1 MSSCKIVLEP
11 SKNKEKLNR
20 FQNDRWRKEN
30 SSNDKKFV
38 VLLECEKQ
46 TKPYNY
52 KESYESLR
60 DLKSLQN
67 IEVSQN
73 ASQIYELNQKLKNMT
88 VSALNLPFFRT
99 KLYDSIERRLK
110 LHEQC
115 EEYTDKILTSANS
128 LCYEFENEIQNHND
142 ILSELHQKTNTHN
155 TLTSEIKTLQ
165 LQIEH
170 EKRKNLL
177 LKLKKIQSL
186 KSVNKH
192 EIQLS
197 EKTTE
202 EMKWKHIFEDCE
214 KKYTL
219 SLEETNRKIF
229 QKLKDKELLIEKHE
243 NLLRKKSELDERN
256 QELKNIIEKTTEN
269 SERLEGND
277 EIIGEMV
284 NKQESDEKEKEK
296 ILEILEERI
305 KDMENEISEVTEM
318 QKKVILLQNNLKDSL
333 STLESEVF
341 AKELQAFD
349 SALQTAAKN
358 FNNNLIEIKNTATR
372 SCAKTNEIVSTILKK
387 TKKTSAKLTKHLEDC
402 ISFSVKQSKNLLQEL
417 KSTEQV
423 LETLPSPLF

>member
-1 MSSCKIVLEP
+1 MSSCRVVLEP
-11 SKNKEKLNR
+11 SKNKEILNR

-30 SSNDKKFV
+30 SSNDKKFI

-52 KESYESLR
+52 KESYEALR

-67 IEVSQN
+67 FDAAQN

-88 VSALNLPFFRT
+88 LSALNLPFFRT

-115 EEYTDKILTSANS
+115 EEYTEKILTSATS
-128 LCYEFENEIQNHND
+128 QCYKFENEIQNYNE
-142 ILSELHQKTNTHN
+142 ILSEFQQKSNTHN
-155 TLTSEIKTLQ
+155 TIKSEIKTLQ

-186 KSVNKH
+186 KSANKH

-197 EKTTE
+197 EKSTE

-219 SLEETNRKIF
+219 SLEETNEKIN
-229 QKLKDKELLIEKHE
+229 QKIQDKERLIQKHDSLLG
-243 NLLRKKSELDERN
+243 KKSELEERN
-256 QELKNIIEKTTEN
+256 QELKKIIEQTTEK
-269 SERLEGND
+269 SERLGENE
-277 EIIGEMV
+277 EIIGEIIE
-284 NKQESDEKEKEK
+284 KPESDEKEKEK
-296 ILEILEERI
+296 ILEILDDRI
-305 KDMENEISEVTEM
+305 KDMENEINEVTEM
-318 QKKVILLQNNLKDSL
+318 QKKVITLQNTLKDSL
-333 STLESEVF
+333 STLETEVF
-341 AKELQAFD
+341 IKELQAFD
-349 SALQTAAKN
+349 STLQSAAKT

-372 SCAKTNEIVSTILKK
+372 SCAKTNEIISSIIKK
-387 TKKTSAKLTKHLEDC
+387 TKKTTAKLTKHLEDC
-402 ISFSVKQSKNLLQEL
+402 IFYSAKQSKNLLQEL

-423 LETLPSPLF
+423 LETLPNPLF